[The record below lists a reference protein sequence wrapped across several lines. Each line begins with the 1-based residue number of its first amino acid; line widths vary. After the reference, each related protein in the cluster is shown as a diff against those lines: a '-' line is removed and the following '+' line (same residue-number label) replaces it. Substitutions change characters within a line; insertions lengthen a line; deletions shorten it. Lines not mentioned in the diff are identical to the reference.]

1 MPLTY
6 STTPRVGQFGLTEI
20 SGLTGRAV
28 ELGQRLIGSGSRFTH
43 AFVYVGEGMIVQAQ
57 PGGAVCVPLDTVKS
71 EVVFSD
77 FPLTGLEN
85 LRIATAAKW
94 LVGTPYSF
102 LDYAA
107 IGAARLLHTKR
118 LERYVSDR
126 GHMICSQ
133 LVDVV
138 YRQADIELFP
148 NRIPG
153 DVTPGDLARLIGA

>member
-1 MPLTY
+1 LTY
-6 STTPRVGQFGLTEI
+6 STTPRVGQFGLTTI
-20 SGLTGRAV
+20 DGLTGRMV
-28 ELGQRLIGSGSRFTH
+28 ELGQHLIGSGSRFTH
-43 AFVYVGEGMIVQAQ
+43 AFVYVGDGMIVQAQ
-57 PGGAVCVPLDTVKS
+57 PGGAVCVPLDTVVN

-77 FPLTGLEN
+77 FPLTSLES

-94 LVGTPYSF
+94 LVDTPYSF

-148 NRIPG
+148 GRLAG
-153 DVTPGDLARLIGA
+153 DVTPGDLARLIGAH